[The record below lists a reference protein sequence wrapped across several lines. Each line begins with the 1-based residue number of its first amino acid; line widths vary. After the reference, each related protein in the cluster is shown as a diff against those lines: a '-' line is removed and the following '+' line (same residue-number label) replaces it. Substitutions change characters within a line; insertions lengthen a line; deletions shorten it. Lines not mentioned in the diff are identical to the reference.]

1 MIQQPSKSKYLA
13 PIHCARRDLG
23 MDDASYRALLQRI
36 AGVRSARDLSPS
48 AAQRVLD
55 EFRRLGWVGRR
66 QAAAGKPGNF
76 GSLPRR
82 IRKIEAQLADLG
94 LPWAYADGIVRQMYQ
109 VERIAWARRP
119 DQLDAVIAA
128 LHREQ
133 VKRLAASVESR
144 CAALS
149 ISPGNLV
156 PGALPAGWRSSL
168 STLRMMSRALDST
181 AAEES
186 TR

>member
-1 MIQQPSKSKYLA
+1 MIQQPRKSKYLA

-23 MDDASYRALLQRI
+23 MDDASYRALLQRV

-55 EFRRLGWVGRR
+55 EFRRLGWVGRP
-66 QAAAGKPGNF
+66 ASAGKPNNF
-76 GSLPRR
+76 AELPRR

-109 VERIAWARRP
+109 VPRIAWARRP

-133 VKRLAASVESR
+133 VKRLASAVASR
-144 CAALS
+144 CTARS
-149 ISPGNLV
+149 ISPGDLV

-181 AAEES
+181 AGGES
-186 TR
+186 PR